1 MNATIQATLDGKK
14 LKINGNNGNKKE
26 LRLEEVFI
34 SHLLLAKT
42 IEGDT
47 YRDILK
53 KISTYA
59 PMIRLKNEAMIR
71 KVLEKME
78 NLEMIS
84 TINTS
89 SGLIVNSKDPE
100 AETEARDFLKEI
112 LKFGDFLNENP

>member
-1 MNATIQATLDGKK
+1 MNATIQTTLDGKK
-14 LKINGNNGNKKE
+14 LKTNRNNENKKE

-34 SHLLLAKT
+34 ANLLLAKT

-89 SGLIVNSKDPE
+89 SGMIVNSKDPE

-112 LKFGDFLNENP
+112 LKFGDFLNENS